1 MIENA
6 DQIFVLAKHWI
17 VGLVPAMFQ
26 TPLSF
31 LLSIVAMMTV
41 FGLGFGLTT
50 VAERKMLG
58 RAQNRFGPNRIKA
71 FGIRT
76 YGVIQFAA
84 DGIKMLTKED
94 IVPFMADKSLHFL
107 APVLMAA
114 PAWIT
119 FSVIPMGRNMTAIDL
134 DAGVLF
140 LFAVGSTA
148 ELAVFM
154 AGWGSR
160 NKYSLVGSMRA
171 IAQMISYEVPLVLST
186 IPVLMLAGSLSL
198 DNIVAAQAPGVG
210 YWYLLTPWGITGFVL
225 FIIAANAET
234 NRSPFDM
241 PEAESEIIAGFLT
254 EYSGFKYAL
263 FFMGEYLGL
272 FAATGLGV
280 TLFLGGWQA
289 PVKALEFIPSWGWF
303 FGKQI
308 VLVIFFIWVR
318 ATLPRLRLDQLL
330 ALSWKFLV
338 PLALVNIG
346 VAAMWHLAGQWNS
359 SAVVWGLRWGTGAAV
374 IVATFYSLAR
384 ILNGGKVA
392 PRKYRYAK

>member
-1 MIENA
+1 
-6 DQIFVLAKHWI
+6 
-17 VGLVPAMFQ
+17 
-26 TPLSF
+26 
-31 LLSIVAMMTV
+31 
-41 FGLGFGLTT
+41 
-50 VAERKMLG
+50 
-58 RAQNRFGPNRIKA
+58 
-71 FGIRT
+71 
-76 YGVIQFAA
+76 
-84 DGIKMLTKED
+84 
-94 IVPFMADKSLHFL
+94 
-107 APVLMAA
+107 
-114 PAWIT
+114 
-119 FSVIPMGRNMTAIDL
+119 
-134 DAGVLF
+134 
-140 LFAVGSTA
+140 
-148 ELAVFM
+148 
-154 AGWGSR
+154 
-160 NKYSLVGSMRA
+160 
-171 IAQMISYEVPLVLST
+171 
-186 IPVLMLAGSLSL
+186 
-198 DNIVAAQAPGVG
+198 
-210 YWYLLTPWGITGFVL
+210 
-225 FIIAANAET
+225 
-234 NRSPFDM
+234 M